1 MFLCL
6 VQFVGFSRPAPKACR
21 ATRATKMRRNSGASS
36 PLRVFALSPL
46 FNTCLIGTY
55 VVAIIW
61 LGWFGCDSDAPML
74 GLPFRIGFHL
84 FDVLVCL

>member
-6 VQFVGFSRPAPKACR
+6 VQLVGLVGRPQGVSGNACNENATQLGRKFAAPCIRIASPCS
-21 ATRATKMRRNSGASS
+21 TRV
-36 PLRVFALSPL
+36 LL
-46 FNTCLIGTY
+46 GTY

-74 GLPFRIGFHL
+74 GLPFRIGFDL